1 MNKSLFTYIF
11 LGIVLLFGIILWD
24 YAFPE
29 MDIQKSIAANLS
41 VYCFS
46 FFTSVFVV
54 FGLKDINNKK

>member
-1 MNKSLFTYIF
+1 MKDKLFIYIF
-11 LGIVLLFGIILWD
+11 LGIVLVFGIILWD

-29 MDIQKSIAANLS
+29 MNFQKSIAANLS

-46 FFTSVFVV
+46 FFTSAFVV

>member
-29 MDIQKSIAANLS
+29 MNIQKSIAANLS

>member
-1 MNKSLFTYIF
+1 MNKNLFTYVF
-11 LGIVLLFGIILWD
+11 LGIVSLFGIILWD

-46 FFTSVFVV
+46 FFTSICVV
-54 FGLKDINNKK
+54 SCLKDINKK